1 MDQQLKYKS
10 QTIKFL
16 GENIGQNLHDTELGS
31 DFLDMAPQ
39 AQEKEKINKL
49 DLVKMKKKKM
59 CAAKDSINRIKRQP
73 TEQEKMFAN
82 HLSDERLI
90 SRIHEEFLQ
99 LNNKKANNPI

>member
-49 DLVKMKKKKM
+49 DLVKTKKKKK

-82 HLSDERLI
+82 HLSDEKLI
-90 SRIHEEFLQ
+90 SRIPEEFLH

>member
-49 DLVKMKKKKM
+49 DLVKMKKKKNV
-59 CAAKDSINRIKRQP
+59 CSKRQY
-73 TEQEKMFAN
+73 Q
-82 HLSDERLI
+82 
-90 SRIHEEFLQ
+90 Q
-99 LNNKKANNPI
+99 NKKTTHRIGENVCKSFI

>member
-49 DLVKMKKKKM
+49 DLVKMKKKK
-59 CAAKDSINRIKRQP
+59 CVQQKTVS
-73 TEQEKMFAN
+73 TE
-82 HLSDERLI
+82 
-90 SRIHEEFLQ
+90 
-99 LNNKKANNPI
+99 

>member
-39 AQEKEKINKL
+39 AQETKEKINQ
-49 DLVKMKKKKM
+49 DLFRSSDKIV
-59 CAAKDSINRIKRQP
+59 
-73 TEQEKMFAN
+73 EEK
-82 HLSDERLI
+82 EI
-90 SRIHEEFLQ
+90 
-99 LNNKKANNPI
+99 